1 MDVRTAADATTG
13 AEQRATEL
21 KAQIDANRKPSMSL
35 AFD

>member
-21 KAQIDANRKPSMSL
+21 KAPIDRGTVPN
-35 AFD
+35 